1 MKKILA
7 NKQAVSTIK
16 LTCILLD
23 GLKSKECGFLEASTL
38 FLLIL
43 CSLKKN

>member
-7 NKQAVSTIK
+7 NKQAVATIK

-23 GLKSKECGFLEASTL
+23 GLKSKECGL
-38 FLLIL
+38 FLGKLQ
-43 CSLKKN
+43 NN